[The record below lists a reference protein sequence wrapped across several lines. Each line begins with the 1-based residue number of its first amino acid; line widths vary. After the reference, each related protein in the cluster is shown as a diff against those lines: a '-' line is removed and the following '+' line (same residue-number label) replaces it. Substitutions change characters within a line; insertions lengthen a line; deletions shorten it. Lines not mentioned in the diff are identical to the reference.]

1 MRKVYIKPEIEKV
14 AYLHESNL
22 MDHSDH
28 HIGAKGFDFDDNEIN
43 NDNSDFEGVKN
54 LWDE

>member
-1 MRKVYIKPEIEKV
+1 MRKVYIKPEMEIV

>member
-1 MRKVYIKPEIEKV
+1 MRKVYIKPEMEIV

-28 HIGAKGFDFDDNEIN
+28 HIGAKGISFDEEDSEVDNNIMEN
-43 NDNSDFEGVKN
+43 NN
-54 LWDE
+54 LWDD